1 MSAAGSTGWAYRF
14 TESCWM
20 STARTRWRTPPPP
33 SADQLAV
40 NGRDLAA
47 YAQGPALGKL
57 LHRLLDAVI
66 DGDCPNDHDALIALA
81 VRLASQL
88 SG

>member
-1 MSAAGSTGWAYRF
+1 MERIEREGQ
-14 TESCWM
+14 CW
-20 STARTRWRTPPPP
+20 SLDR
-33 SADQLAV
+33 LAV

-66 DGDCPNDHDALIALA
+66 DGDCPNDHDALMAFA
-81 VRLASQL
+81 VRLVSQP